1 MRHLWELEGYSIC
14 RILGT
19 SLDENDLKKIKRKLK
34 MDCEDPFFIH
44 AELVSACKQKSPFS
58 KMVERILLRKFCN
71 ISLTPQE
78 AFEQIRSGNYKA
90 PIGALMWIACQ
101 DKSLEPLTFS
111 IIHMRELEFLKNGK
125 NNSLNEKLKAE
136 IEELRAKIEKLE
148 KKKERLVLE
157 RENLRKKVFELAKEL
172 NRLKSEKVEMEI
184 KFNRIGGD
192 YAFERIR
199 ELEKEVKMLRGEIR
213 KQLKREI
220 KRKRNKLGK

>member
-1 MRHLWELEGYSIC
+1 MRHLWELEGYSVC

-19 SLDENDLKKIKRKLK
+19 SLDEDDLKKIARKLK
-34 MDCEDPFFIH
+34 IDYEDKFFIH

-71 ISLTPQE
+71 LNLTPRE
-78 AFEQIRSGNYKA
+78 AFEQIRSGNCKA

-101 DKSLEPLTFS
+101 DKSLEPITFS
-111 IIHMRELEFLKNGK
+111 IIHMRELELLKNGK
-125 NNSLNEKLKAE
+125 NNSLNEKLKEE

-157 RENLRKKVFELAKEL
+157 REKLRKKIFELTKEL
-172 NRLKSEKVEMEI
+172 NRLKLEKAEMEV

-192 YAFERIR
+192 CTFERIR
-199 ELEKEVKMLRGEIR
+199 ELEMEVKVLKEEVR

-220 KRKRNKLGK
+220 RKQRARVK